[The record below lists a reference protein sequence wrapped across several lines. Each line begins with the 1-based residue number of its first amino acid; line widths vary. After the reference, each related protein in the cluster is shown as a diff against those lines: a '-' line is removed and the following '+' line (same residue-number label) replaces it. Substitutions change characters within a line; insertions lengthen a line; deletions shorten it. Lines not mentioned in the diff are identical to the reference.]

1 MDRTHNPEFTMLELY
16 VAYKDYTWMAELLEG
31 LLVEVVMAVNG
42 SLHVKTP
49 TAEINFTPPFR
60 RATML
65 GLIQEYTG
73 ENVETMSDD
82 ELRALAT
89 RNHIKI
95 DPSMGRA
102 KLIDEIFSERVQP
115 NLVQPTFVMDHPLE
129 MVPLAKRHRSK
140 PGLVEAW
147 ELIVAGMELAPAFS
161 ELNDPRDQRQR
172 FVDQAGLRAAGDD
185 EAMMIDE
192 DFLHALEVGMPPA
205 AGMGLGID
213 RLVGILTGQDSIRDV
228 VFFPMMR
235 PEGAEEAAA
244 PTSEEAKG

>member
-1 MDRTHNPEFTMLELY
+1 MLELY

-42 SLHVKTP
+42 SLHVKR
-49 TAEINFTPPFR
+49 AGGEINFTPPFR

-82 ELRALAT
+82 ELRALAS
-89 RNHIKI
+89 RNHIKVE
-95 DPSMGRA
+95 PAMGRA
-102 KLIDEIFSERVQP
+102 KLIDELFSERVQP
-115 NLVQPTFVMDHPLE
+115 HLVQPTFVMDHPVE

-172 FVDQAGLRAAGDD
+172 FIDQAGLRAAGDD
-185 EAMMIDE
+185 EAMLIDE
-192 DFLHALEVGMPPA
+192 DFLHALEVGMPPT

-213 RLVGILTGQDSIRDV
+213 RLVGILTGEDSIRDV

-235 PEGAEEAAA
+235 PETPEDAAERVAA
-244 PTSEEAKG
+244 EGEKE

>member
-1 MDRTHNPEFTMLELY
+1 
-16 VAYKDYTWMAELLEG
+16 
-31 LLVEVVMAVNG
+31 
-42 SLHVKTP
+42 
-49 TAEINFTPPFR
+49 
-60 RATML
+60 
-65 GLIQEYTG
+65 
-73 ENVETMSDD
+73 
-82 ELRALAT
+82 
-89 RNHIKI
+89 
-95 DPSMGRA
+95 MGRA

-140 PGLVEAW
+140 PGHVEAW
-147 ELIVAGMELAPAFS
+147 ELVVAGMELAPAFS

-213 RLVGILTGQDSIRDV
+213 RLVGILTGQESIRDV

-235 PEGAEEAAA
+235 PEGAEEAAPDTA
-244 PTSEEAKG
+244 AEEKKG